1 MLKCTLIQLIWSFDC
16 GRDHSMTKTTDNPG
30 HFIWPSY
37 PILLTVASFWSYK
50 LVICCQSSL
59 ALSQFYWS
67 ARKKKCF
74 DHRQQVGDDLTVI
87 CEVRGGSPRPSV
99 TWWREG
105 SIYDS
110 SYELSDYDTVTNTL
124 TYPGLVRED
133 LGTKFV
139 CQASNTNSTPPV
151 SQEVHISLNCK
162 LILEFG
168 SIALC
173 YHG

>member
-1 MLKCTLIQLIWSFDC
+1 MGGIIPWQKPQTDLVTLSDLAIQYCWLLLLFEVINLLFVVNH
-16 GRDHSMTKTTDNPG
+16 R
-30 HFIWPSY
+30 WPSHNF
-37 PILLTVASFWSYK
+37 TD
-50 LVICCQSSL
+50 Q
-59 ALSQFYWS
+59 QE
-67 ARKKKCF
+67 KKKCF

-99 TWWREG
+99 TWGREG